1 MVDLLDF
8 LVFEVGDSL
17 VVSVDSLA
25 ADLSVFAE
33 DFFELLFSEL
43 LLFSVLLV
51 FGLVALSAAGLLE
64 VDGLLVLVA
73 PGDLV
78 VVAGAGD
85 REEAG
90 DGFTLALVAG
100 VMVAAAEGDAAV
112 VGVIVAA
119 GLALAFVEAAV
130 LDVVPVVPV
139 VVPVVVVPVVP
150 VVVVALTPKV
160 DGTVT
165 P

>member
-1 MVDLLDF
+1 MLDF

-25 ADLSVFAE
+25 ADFSVFAE

-43 LLFSVLLV
+43 LFSELLV

-73 PGDLV
+73 LGDFV
-78 VVAGAGD
+78 VGAAGD
-85 REEAG
+85 SEEAG

-100 VMVAAAEGDAAV
+100 VVVAAAEGDAAV
-112 VGVIVAA
+112 AGVIVAA

-139 VVPVVVVPVVP
+139 VPVVVVPVVP

-160 DGTVT
+160 VGTVT